1 MRAAVAE
8 ADGAKLAGGVG
19 TGAEVVGR
27 GDEVLARLGLVQ
39 RREQLARLV
48 LGARIPAKR
57 EQRVGRKGHVV
68 VERDAARD
76 VLDVRVQ
83 PAVLVHDQHR
93 RQLARRLGRPH
104 EIPAH
109 LLVAL
114 RRLGTRRT
122 TPSAARRLWAPAA
135 LRRTS
140 GSARRAPSR
149 RSCRPRRTCGPC
161 PGSHGGRARRGRR
174 RQTGSAV
181 RDRNQPRSSSSTLRL
196 VSILQA

>member
-1 MRAAVAE
+1 MAPPVAE
-8 ADGAKLAGGVG
+8 ADGPELAGRIG

-27 GDEVLARLGLVQ
+27 GHEVLARLGLVQ

-68 VERDAARD
+68 VERDPPRD

-104 EIPAH
+104 QIPAH

-114 RRLGTRRT
+114 GRRVL
-122 TPSAARRLWAPAA
+122 
-135 LRRTS
+135 
-140 GSARRAPSR
+140 
-149 RSCRPRRTCGPC
+149 
-161 PGSHGGRARRGRR
+161 HVRR
-174 RQTGSAV
+174 RQ
-181 RDRNQPRSSSSTLRL
+181 PRVVFGDLLRL
-196 VSILQA
+196 GELRVQRVEHHRRGHAADGVLAGLVEEATAVERAVDVGVKQDQQFGIEISRGLHRRPSGW